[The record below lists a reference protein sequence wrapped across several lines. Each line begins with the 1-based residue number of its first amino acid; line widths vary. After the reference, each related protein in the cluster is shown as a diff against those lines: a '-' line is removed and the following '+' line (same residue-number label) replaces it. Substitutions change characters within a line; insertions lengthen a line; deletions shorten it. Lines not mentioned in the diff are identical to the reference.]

1 MLNIDSQMK
10 KEFDNNNDK
19 SILSRD
25 KWYKEKR
32 SNGKIVNEKG
42 SSKLCYGLETDFIKV
57 CNKYVLRKDVLPL
70 KEIKFENHVFQCP
83 NNAEKMLEM
92 IFDDYR
98 QWPNDAGS
106 SVHGANRRYSRYKNY
121 DNPWYIHTRNEA
133 EIFCKQMDKQYKD
146 YQLII
151 EKYKIADWKDYFDI
165 VDYLDDNNINY
176 IVYA

>member
-1 MLNIDSQMK
+1 MREAVYMVQTED
-10 KEFDNNNDK
+10 
-19 SILSRD
+19 IL
-25 KWYKEKR
+25 
-32 SNGKIVNEKG
+32 
-42 SSKLCYGLETDFIKV
+42 
-57 CNKYVLRKDVLPL
+57 
-70 KEIKFENHVFQCP
+70 
-83 NNAEKMLEM
+83 
-92 IFDDYR
+92 
-98 QWPNDAGS
+98 
-106 SVHGANRRYSRYKNY
+106 

>member
-1 MLNIDSQMK
+1 MK
-10 KEFDNNNDK
+10 KEFDNNDDK
-19 SILSRD
+19 SISSRD

-32 SNGKIVNEKG
+32 SNGKIVDEKG
-42 SSKLCYGLETDFIKV
+42 SSKLCYGLETDFITI
-57 CNKYVLRKDVLPL
+57 CNKYVLRKDVLPF
-70 KEIKFENHVFQCP
+70 KEISFENHVFKCP
-83 NNAEKMLEM
+83 NNADKMLEM
-92 IFDDYR
+92 EYGDYM

-106 SVHGANRRYSRYKNY
+106 SVHGANRRYSRYKKY

-133 EIFCKQMDKQYKD
+133 EIFCKQMEKQYKD